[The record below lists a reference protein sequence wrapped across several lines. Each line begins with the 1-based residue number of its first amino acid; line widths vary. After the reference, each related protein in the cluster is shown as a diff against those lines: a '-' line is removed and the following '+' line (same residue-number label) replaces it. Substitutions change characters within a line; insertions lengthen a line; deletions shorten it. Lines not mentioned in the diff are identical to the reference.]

1 MEGKVERIGRGGRRR
16 KQQLD
21 ELKKYI
27 RYWN

>member
-1 MEGKVERIGRGGRRR
+1 MEGKVERIGRGGRGP